1 MKISFPHMGNYYPAF
16 ESLMEKLGCQA
27 LVPPPITK
35 KTIELGT
42 RYAPEFAC
50 LPFKI
55 NLGNFIEALNLG
67 TDVLF
72 QAGRRGPCRYG
83 FYGEVQREILQNLGY
98 NFRLQELFPGNS
110 LFSFIKG
117 LKGLNPD
124 VTFSQILR
132 AALITIKKINLIDE
146 MEHLRRKLRA
156 YEIKKGEV
164 DGVFEKALKWL
175 EEAKNLKELK
185 GTRKRILKRFK
196 AIKRDETKSPLKI
209 AIVGELYI
217 VMEPFANLDIEK
229 KLGEMGV
236 EVYRP
241 LCLSEIIRQAVFFW
255 EYRNVTRKG
264 KEFIDYE
271 LGAHGGHS
279 IGRTVEFSKSNFEGI
294 IHIYPLGCL
303 PEVSARTILDNVREK
318 LDIPLLHLSF
328 DEQTGEAG
336 MQTRLEAFIEMLERK
351 RIILLSPVPVG
362 RG

>member
-1 MKISFPHMGNYYPAF
+1 MKISFPHMGNYYVAF
-16 ESLMEKLGCQA
+16 KSLMENLNCEA
-27 LVPPPITK
+27 VLPPPISK
-35 KTIELGT
+35 KTIELGA

-72 QAGRRGPCRYG
+72 QAGRPGPCRYG
-83 FYGEVQREILQNLGY
+83 FYGEVQKEILQNLGY
-98 NFRLQELFPGNS
+98 NFRMQELFPGNS
-110 LFSFIKG
+110 LLSFIKG
-117 LKGLNPD
+117 LKGLNSD
-124 VTFSQILR
+124 VPLPQVIR

-156 YEIKKGEV
+156 YEAKKGEA
-164 DGVFEKALKWL
+164 DELFNAALRWV
-175 EEAKNLKELK
+175 EEAKSLKEIK
-185 GTRKRILKRFK
+185 DIRKRIMKRFE

-209 AIVGELYI
+209 AIVGELYV

-229 KLGEMGV
+229 KLGEIGV

-241 LCLSEIIRQAVFFW
+241 LCLGEIIREAVFFW
-255 EYRNVTRKG
+255 EYRSVTRKG
-264 KEFIDYE
+264 KAFIEYE

-279 IGRTVEFSKSNFEGI
+279 VGRTVEFSKRNFEGV
-294 IHIYPLGCL
+294 IHIYPFGCL
-303 PEVSARTILDNVREK
+303 PEVSARSILDRVREE

-336 MQTRLEAFIEMLERK
+336 MRSRLEAFIEMLERRK
-351 RIILLSPVPVG
+351 VIRE
-362 RG
+362 